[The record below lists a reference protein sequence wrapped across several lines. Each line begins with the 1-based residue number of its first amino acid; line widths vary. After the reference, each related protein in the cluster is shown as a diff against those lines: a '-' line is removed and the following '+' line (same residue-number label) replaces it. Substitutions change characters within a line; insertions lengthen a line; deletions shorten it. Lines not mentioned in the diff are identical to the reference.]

1 MTTSSLFPILIS
13 VVAIY
18 AAVADGFS
26 SIRFATTRKNSCI
39 HKGRQLSNPDVRF
52 HLFSSN
58 HNDDSQVDKKL
69 SKKEQEDLWLSNALY
84 FDQKKKSKGS
94 SSVNPSDELELSLPK
109 HITSNTW
116 PRSSFGRKLKKRAAR
131 PWIRNVEIRELQS
144 PHPLAGQLGL
154 FAAATFRQFDVL
166 GEYCGE
172 VFDADDGG
180 EYATYLE
187 NRDEKY
193 ALGVDAQ
200 HEGTEARFINHYAGI
215 TEENKP
221 NVVMKVTY
229 VEELPRVMIVCM
241 RDIQVGEEFL
251 LQYSDEYVQEYIG

>member
-1 MTTSSLFPILIS
+1 M
-13 VVAIY
+13 
-18 AAVADGFS
+18 
-26 SIRFATTRKNSCI
+26 
-39 HKGRQLSNPDVRF
+39 
-52 HLFSSN
+52 
-58 HNDDSQVDKKL
+58 
-69 SKKEQEDLWLSNALY
+69 
-84 FDQKKKSKGS
+84 
-94 SSVNPSDELELSLPK
+94 
-109 HITSNTW
+109 
-116 PRSSFGRKLKKRAAR
+116 
-131 PWIRNVEIRELQS
+131 RNVEIRELQS

-154 FAAATFRQFDVL
+154 FAAATFQQFDVL

-172 VFDADDGG
+172 VFDADDGGG

-215 TEENKP
+215 STEENKP

-229 VEELPRVMIVCM
+229 LEELPRVMIVCM
-241 RDIQVGEEFL
+241 RDIQAGEEFL